1 MYNSHMK
8 RRKYHQ
14 FCALAKALDV
24 IGERWTLLIIRDLL
38 LGPKRF
44 SDLLNS
50 LVGITTNLLS
60 KRLKEMEEVNLIQK
74 QRTPPPTSVMA
85 YALTERGRGLESVI
99 FALGNWGD
107 QFLLEPEPEDAFN
120 IRWAMVA
127 VRRKSRKV
135 DKIWIVELRT
145 EDMVFQVKTGQDL
158 FEITQG
164 STWQA
169 DVRIEGSEKTLLQ
182 LLSKRQSVEEL
193 LAQQAIKTYGSEDAL
208 RDFMNGYGSPLR

>member
-1 MYNSHMK
+1 MK

-44 SDLLNS
+44 SDLLES
-50 LVGITTNLLS
+50 LAGITTNLLS
-60 KRLKEMEEVNLIQK
+60 KRLKEMEEVKLIEKQK
-74 QRTPPPTSVMA
+74 IPPPASVMA
-85 YALTERGRGLESVI
+85 YVLTERGKGLEQVI

-107 QFLLEPEPEDAFN
+107 QFLLEPELEDMFS

-127 VRRKSRKV
+127 LRRKSRKIDRV
-135 DKIWIVELRT
+135 WIVELRT
-145 EDMVFQVKTGQDL
+145 EDIVFQVKTGQDL
-158 FEITQG
+158 YEITQG

-169 DVRIEGSEKTLLQ
+169 DTRIEGSEKVLLQ
-182 LLSKRQSVEEL
+182 LLSKRKSIEKL
-193 LAQQAIKTYGSEDAL
+193 LVQKAIQIYGSKDAL
-208 RDFMNGYGSPLR
+208 KDFMNGYRD